1 MTQML
6 LHNFS
11 VTLNPF
17 LLLDQNWAQ
26 RAITLVTYSSAVFPR
41 QPATL
46 GNLLE
51 MQISRLHSRSKSQK
65 LWEWGPVM
73 VLNSNIGEG
82 LKTLP
87 YYFFDTQFFA
97 AIHKYLLLINL
108 SIKYLITNVHQAVHW
123 GNLVISPNIS
133 FFKKILL
140 YLADKR
146 LLTD

>member
-1 MTQML
+1 MTQIL

-17 LLLDQNWAQ
+17 LLDQNWAQ
-26 RAITLVTYSSAVFPR
+26 RAITLVTCSSAVFPR

-51 MQISRLHSRSKSQK
+51 MQISRLHRRSKSQK

-73 VLNSNIGEG
+73 VLNSNTGEG
-82 LKTLP
+82 LKTLL

-108 SIKYLITNVHQAVHW
+108 SIKYLITNVHQAVH
-123 GNLVISPNIS
+123 
-133 FFKKILL
+133 
-140 YLADKR
+140 
-146 LLTD
+146 